1 MNITIILLI
10 SYFVA
15 VLAIGYFSSRKE
27 KKEDFMI
34 AGRKLSPWVVAFTIA
49 AGLIGGNTLVN
60 YSGFVFTYGLSIL
73 WGILGFIF
81 GIILLALFSKKIKKL
96 SDKHKFHTMADYFG
110 CLYGNKTSLI
120 ATIILS
126 SVIIL
131 SLIVQFIAGAK
142 LITAI
147 SSLSFVFAV
156 LLMGVIVLV
165 YSILGGF
172 RAIVKTDV
180 FQYLL
185 FFVLLFIVGFSVSKG
200 VTVNVAEVVDFSNS
214 GIGLII
220 AFFII
225 GAGFVLSAPE
235 VWQRIYAGK
244 TSKSVKKGLI
254 LAAILC
260 LVAFSAIMILGLSA
274 RAHFPNTPPEE
285 AAIVGLT
292 QLLPPALLG
301 IGIILFFAVIMSTID
316 SLLFI
321 ISTNFS
327 KDICYR
333 INKKIDLRKYTRIGL
348 VLFTFIAT
356 MIAISYQDILALGLS
371 FTSLVIAFAP
381 IVIGSFI
388 AKLKSR
394 AINLAL
400 IVSFVVVL
408 GLLFAGFVNPMTS
421 VISLPVSLVFLL
433 LGQWLFKK
441 KIRKKINS

>member
-1 MNITIILLI
+1 MNLTIILLI
-10 SYFVA
+10 AYFVI

-34 AGRKLSPWVVAFTIA
+34 AGRKLSPWIVAFTLS

-60 YSGFVFTYGLSIL
+60 YSGFVFTYGLSIM

-81 GIILLALFSKKIKKL
+81 GIILLAFFSKKIKKL

-120 ATIILS
+120 ATIIIS

-147 SSLSFVFAV
+147 SSLSFIVSV
-156 LLMGVIVLV
+156 LLMGLIVLA

-185 FFVLLFIVGFSVSKG
+185 FFILLFIVGFSVSKG
-200 VTVNVAEVVDFSNS
+200 ITVNLAEAVDFSNS
-214 GIGLII
+214 GVGLII

-244 TSKSVKKGLI
+244 DSKSVKKGLI
-254 LAAILC
+254 ISAVLCIIAFIAIL
-260 LVAFSAIMILGLSA
+260 IIGLSA
-274 RAHFPNTPPEE
+274 RTYFPNALPEE
-285 AAIVGLT
+285 AAIIGLT
-292 QLLPPALLG
+292 QLLPPALIG

-316 SLLFI
+316 TLLFI

-333 INKKIDLRKYTRIGL
+333 INKEIDLRKYTRIGL
-348 VLFTFIAT
+348 VIFTFIAAI
-356 MIAISYQDILALGLS
+356 IAILYQDILALGLS

-388 AKLKSR
+388 TKLKPR
-394 AINLAL
+394 AVNLAL
-400 IVSFVVVL
+400 IMSFIVVL
-408 GLLFAGFVNPMTS
+408 ALLFAGFVNPMTS
-421 VISLPVSLVFLL
+421 VISLPVSLIFLL

-441 KIRKKINS
+441 